1 MSPSKNQPSASSPGL
16 RGIVDAL
23 LQGSLV
29 DLFQVYGVAIAPL
42 PRDARNEPQ
51 RVPEVSAVISF
62 NSARDGKCPSANGKL
77 SLSVPTEIVEAMQ
90 GDVALRGRHADWVRE
105 LANQLMGRF
114 KNRLLPYG
122 ARLQAGVPSS
132 IGREALEGQ
141 LARASALRVYR
152 ARTRRGDVVAT
163 LDGTLEE
170 SELSYVG
177 GTNEPA
183 EGELLLF

>member
-1 MSPSKNQPSASSPGL
+1 MSTSRNHPTASSPSL

-29 DLFQVYGVAIAPL
+29 ELFQAYGVAVAPL
-42 PRDARNEPQ
+42 PRDARGGPQ
-51 RVPEVSAVISF
+51 RGPEVSAVIGF
-62 NSARDGKCPSANGKL
+62 TSARDGKCANASGRL
-77 SLSVPTEIVEAMQ
+77 SLSVPTEVFDTMQ
-90 GDVALRGRHADWVRE
+90 REVSLHRRHADWARE
-105 LANQLMGRF
+105 LANQLLGRF

-132 IGREALEGQ
+132 IGRETLDAQ
-141 LARASALRVYR
+141 LARASALKVYR

-177 GTNEPA
+177 GTSELA
-183 EGELLLF
+183 EGELILF

>member
-1 MSPSKNQPSASSPGL
+1 MSTSKNQPSASSPGL

-29 DLFQVYGVAIAPL
+29 ELFQAYGVAVAPL
-42 PRDARNEPQ
+42 PRGGRGEPQ
-51 RVPEVSAVISF
+51 RYPDVSAVVSF
-62 NSARDGKCPSANGKL
+62 TSARDGKCANASGKL
-77 SLSVPTEIVEAMQ
+77 SLSVPTEVFDVMQ
-90 GDVALRGRHADWVRE
+90 RDVPHHGRHADWVRE

-122 ARLQAGVPSS
+122 ARLQAGVPTS
-132 IGREALEGQ
+132 IGRETLEAQ
-141 LARASALRVYR
+141 LERAPTLRVYR

-177 GTNEPA
+177 GAKELA
-183 EGELLLF
+183 EGELILF